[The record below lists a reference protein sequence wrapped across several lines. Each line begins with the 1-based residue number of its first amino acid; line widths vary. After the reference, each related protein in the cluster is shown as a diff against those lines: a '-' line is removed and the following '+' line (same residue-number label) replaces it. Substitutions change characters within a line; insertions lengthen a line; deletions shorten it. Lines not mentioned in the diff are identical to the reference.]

1 MISLK
6 MIFLLAISFYFLDV
20 ILILW
25 LSAKIDDDD
34 INTFSLIVV
43 TAPLLLAM
51 LIILPIALIGILMII
66 GLEKLKLFRK
76 NQRLS

>member
-6 MIFLLAISFYFLDV
+6 MIFLLAISLYFLDV

-51 LIILPIALIGILMII
+51 LIILPIALIGILMIM

>member
-51 LIILPIALIGILMII
+51 LIILPIALIGILMIM